1 MQSFQPKLVLIVRG
15 CDGLPLD
22 LGLSDDT
29 RRSLERLLQQ
39 RRIRPS
45 VDRAASLLSAESDS
59 SEESAAPSENSNTSA
74 ALIDSDSDLIELSSD
89 SANAEPVSIIE
100 IPLNHDSEFFRD
112 LAAELSALGKIQ
124 SHAAKTIESEIV
136 TIGDRVMVVATP
148 PQTSTMKRSD
158 LYPWREIFRIYLD
171 TGIFFSNLEME
182 AHKERTVEDAQA
194 RLEKFLHEVERLGL
208 TASFKQ
214 RNSHLIF
221 SRFIA
226 INEEVL
232 RVLRFQAINKMAMT
246 KILKSQ
252 CFL

>member
-1 MQSFQPKLVLIVRG
+1 MQSFQPKLVLTIRG

-22 LGLSDDT
+22 LGLSEDT
-29 RRSLERLLQQ
+29 RRSLERLLLQ
-39 RRIRPS
+39 RRIRSS
-45 VDRAASLLSAESDS
+45 VDRPVSMVSAESDS
-59 SEESAAPSENSNTSA
+59 SEESTSPSEDSNASA
-74 ALIDSDSDLIELSSD
+74 ASINGASDLVEPSIDD
-89 SANAEPVSIIE
+89 SANVEPVSIIE

-112 LAAELSALGKIQ
+112 LAAELLALGKIQ
-124 SHAAKTIESEIV
+124 SRAAKTIESEIV
-136 TIGDRVMVVATP
+136 TIGDSVMVVATP
-148 PQTSTMKRSD
+148 PETSAMKRSD

-171 TGIFFSNLEME
+171 TGIFFSNLEMD

-194 RLEKFLHEVERLGL
+194 RLEKFAHEVQRLGL

-214 RNSHLIF
+214 RNSHLLF
-221 SRFIA
+221 SRFMA

-252 CFL
+252 